1 MVKPVAARLSQFHQI
16 ILDVTPLNLVLYSG
30 KNNDGLMFRP
40 KSGVKLVAIR
50 LEDKQ
55 QIVSEVNEAATSA
68 LSAVLAD
75 YRGVSVSA
83 LTQLR
88 KNARQNNVYLRVVRN
103 TLLKRAVAG
112 TEFECIK
119 DALVG
124 PTILAFSMEDPGAA
138 ARVLKD
144 FAKAN
149 DKFEI
154 KALSIGGKLLG
165 ADQIDALATLPTY
178 DQAVSMLMSVML
190 APVTKLV
197 QTFNEVPTKVTRAVA
212 AVRDQKQAA

>member
-1 MVKPVAARLSQFHQI
+1 MVKPVAARLSPFHQI
-16 ILDVTPLNLVLYSG
+16 ILNVAPFNLVFHSG
-30 KNNDGLMFRP
+30 KNNDGLMYRP

-112 TEFECIK
+112 TEFECIQ